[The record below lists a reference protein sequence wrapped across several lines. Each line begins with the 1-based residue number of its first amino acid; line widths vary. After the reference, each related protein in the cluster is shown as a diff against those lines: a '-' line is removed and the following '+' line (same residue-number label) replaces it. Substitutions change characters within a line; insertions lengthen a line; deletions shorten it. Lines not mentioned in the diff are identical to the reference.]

1 MVGTRCIQ
9 NNKTL
14 DKQGVNKD
22 MTIGQAYEWIARAG
36 ENVQVFC
43 HPRQNVRG
51 TYKEVSVFSNRDRV
65 QSARRERDH
74 GERLIGVFNTDI
86 NYNSFKA
93 ECSRFDSGVSLT
105 HWRDRGNSRVTR
117 RLTCCPGTGAVAR
130 ATATRC

>member
-51 TYKEVSVFSNRDRV
+51 TYKEVSVFSNRERV

-93 ECSRFDSGVSLT
+93 ECEWACREYRQTLASTPEFL
-105 HWRDRGNSRVTR
+105 
-117 RLTCCPGTGAVAR
+117 
-130 ATATRC
+130 